1 MDEFIPSETY
11 GFVYEVET
19 EGSVMD
25 HPTMRAAVVAALAD
39 VESLHTKLNSLLADI
54 DGTDVVVDLGRQGL
68 WTKAQVSLLWSRVNH
83 LPGVRAL
90 FEVTAERPDEKITFT
105 EVIQRSGLQERQQS
119 NEHAALS
126 RISSHLFKEKR
137 WPIDNSQ
144 GGSDST
150 TGKAEMLYWM
160 DSRVA
165 EWWRDITQ

>member
-1 MDEFIPSETY
+1 ME
-11 GFVYEVET
+11 
-19 EGSVMD
+19 
-25 HPTMRAAVVAALAD
+25 HATMRAAVVAALVDAEALRD
-39 VESLHTKLNSLLADI
+39 KLNGLLANI
-54 DGTDVVVDLGRQGL
+54 DGTETAIDLGRQGL
-68 WTKAQVSLLWSRVNH
+68 WTKAQVSLLWSRVDH

-105 EVIQRSGLQERQQS
+105 EVLQRSGLPERQQS

-126 RISSHLFKEKR
+126 RISGQLFKEKR
-137 WPIDNSQ
+137 WPIENSQ

-165 EWWRDITQ
+165 AWWRDIAK